1 METTTIPPVLQPL
14 IDAYLRA
21 LEPLRAHFYGI
32 YIYGSIALGAFEEEK
47 SDIDILALT
56 QGEWSA
62 RELAQLEDLHRQ
74 LLSTQPF
81 GGRLEAQYLPGGYL
95 GKSRRDSAIAPYP
108 SVHDQRF
115 SPAGFG
121 DLNGVTWWV
130 LKHKGICLLGPEP
143 AELPFDYTWRQILLT
158 MRYNL
163 DVYFAGKLKRPYIY
177 LNADAAEFAV
187 TNLCRILSTIEDGE
201 IVSKSASL
209 QTWRPRLPAR
219 WQPLL
224 NEAWRVRHHPSQP
237 SLYRFPPR
245 RMWDVAAFMRY
256 VRKRGGLALDAALA
270 KDAADL

>member
-14 IDAYLRA
+14 LDAYLCA

-32 YIYGSIALGAFEEEK
+32 YVYGSIALGAFEEEK

-62 RELAQLEDLHRQ
+62 RELGQLEALHRQ

-81 GGRLEAQYLPGGYL
+81 GKRLEAQYLPVGYL
-95 GKSRRDSAIAPYP
+95 GMSRRDSEIAPYP
-108 SVHDQRF
+108 GVHDQHF

-121 DLNGVTWWV
+121 DLNSVTWWV

-143 AELPFDYTWRQILLT
+143 AELPFDCTWRQILLT

-219 WQPLL
+219 WQTLL
-224 NEAWRVRHHPSQP
+224 NEAWRVRHHPRQP
-237 SLYRFPPR
+237 SLYRLPPR
-245 RMWDVAAFMRY
+245 RMWDVAAFIRY
-256 VRKRGGLALDAALA
+256 VRERGGRALDAALA
-270 KDAADL
+270 KDAAHL